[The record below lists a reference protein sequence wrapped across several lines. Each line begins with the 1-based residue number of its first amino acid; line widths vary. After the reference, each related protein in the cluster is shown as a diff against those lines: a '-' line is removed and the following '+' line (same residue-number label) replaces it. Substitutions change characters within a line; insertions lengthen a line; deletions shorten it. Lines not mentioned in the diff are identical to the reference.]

1 MPRISEAD
9 GPALLNKWKE
19 IVNQQIATG
28 RDVNVLK
35 NLLNTCSSIQIVLG
49 MYEYR
54 DNGNISV
61 PMFANRKD
69 DWLELDDDIAKI
81 ELACCINNVTPAQY
95 YIWQDLKDDQSA
107 AAHRQVIEAWTW
119 LKNWANRY
127 L

>member
-19 IVNQQIATG
+19 IVNQRIATG

-54 DNGNISV
+54 GNDNISV

-107 AAHRQVIEAWTW
+107 AAHHQVIEAWTW